1 MPDNGGRRRGLVCP
15 NNAKTHF
22 HRFLRLATLSA
33 YGVALCGY
41 PKKDGYSFL
50 ARIFSFYY
58 CSTQFAKKQAFCNV
72 PLQQDDLAASLSI
85 FPKIL
90 MQQAIWQ
97 ALLFNKTT
105 ARLHKTVVLFQ
116 GRYVCAVLYFKNKFA
131 TLYSFNASSTIARL

>member
-58 CSTQFAKKQAFCNV
+58 CSTLLFKMQAFCNV
-72 PLQQDDLAASLSI
+72 PLHRVFSIVPPFYGVTESYTKRVRYKQDKENCGFAE
-85 FPKIL
+85 
-90 MQQAIWQ
+90 
-97 ALLFNKTT
+97 
-105 ARLHKTVVLFQ
+105 ARTLTYVTRQNVKFDEVL
-116 GRYVCAVLYFKNKFA
+116 RR
-131 TLYSFNASSTIARL
+131 I